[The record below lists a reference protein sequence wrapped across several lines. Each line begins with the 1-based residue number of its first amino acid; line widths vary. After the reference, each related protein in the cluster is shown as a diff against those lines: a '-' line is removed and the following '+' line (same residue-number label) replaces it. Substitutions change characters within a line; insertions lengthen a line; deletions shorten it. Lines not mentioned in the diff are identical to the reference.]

1 MTFESSEAGW
11 KQVHESLLSPPKAEV
26 LQKAKAVPLT
36 PLPFEVTEEAPVAR
50 HDLRRPGT
58 DPDMQP
64 MKSRY
69 HTIANLHRIA
79 KTTVTQYKHRDGCIN
94 KSKNWAQGG

>member
-1 MTFESSEAGW
+1 M
-11 KQVHESLLSPPKAEV
+11 

-58 DPDMQP
+58 DPEMQP

-69 HTIANLHRIA
+69 HTIANLHRKDYCDTIQ
-79 KTTVTQYKHRDGCIN
+79 TQRWMH
-94 KSKNWAQGG
+94 KSKNWAKGGEKPKRKWKLSGQ